1 MRRFLTASV
10 ALSALGSAAP
20 AMAADLRMP
29 VKALP
34 PPVVVSWTGCYVG
47 LNAGGGFANKH
58 FTDPNSR
65 FQELGSHRA
74 TGAVAG
80 GQAGCDYQAGVWVF
94 GVQGMLDGT
103 SIKGDHFDPNSE
115 DNFTT
120 KIHWFATATAR
131 LGVTVKPDVLL
142 YVKGGGAWVREN
154 FTAWDPN
161 SGNPQFDSNPTRSG
175 FVVGFGGEIMT
186 QDGWS
191 MFLEYNYMGF
201 DKRRTDFTVVP
212 AGPVF
217 QLDVRQDVQTVMV
230 GFNYRFGGVRPV
242 VAKY

>member
-1 MRRFLTASV
+1 MRRLLTASV
-10 ALSALGSAAP
+10 ALSALGAAAP
-20 AMAADLRMP
+20 AVAADLRMP
-29 VKALP
+29 VKAAPLP
-34 PPVVVSWTGCYVG
+34 VVSWTGCYVG
-47 LNAGGGFANKH
+47 VNAGGGSANKH
-58 FTDPNSR
+58 FTDPTTTP
-65 FQELGSHRA
+65 FTELGSHRA

-80 GQAGCDYQAGVWVF
+80 GQIGCDYQAGVWVF
-94 GVQGMLDGT
+94 GVQGMFDGT
-103 SIKGDHFDPNSE
+103 SIKGDHTSPNGE

-131 LGVTVKPDVLL
+131 LGVTVKPSLLL

-154 FTAWDPN
+154 FAIWSPVT
-161 SGNPQFDSNPTRSG
+161 GNPLFDSNPTRGG
-175 FVVGFGGEIMT
+175 FVVGFGGEVLT

-212 AGPVF
+212 AGPIF
-217 QLDVRQDVQTVMV
+217 PIDVRQDVQTVMV
-230 GFNYRFGGVRPV
+230 GINYRFGWARPV